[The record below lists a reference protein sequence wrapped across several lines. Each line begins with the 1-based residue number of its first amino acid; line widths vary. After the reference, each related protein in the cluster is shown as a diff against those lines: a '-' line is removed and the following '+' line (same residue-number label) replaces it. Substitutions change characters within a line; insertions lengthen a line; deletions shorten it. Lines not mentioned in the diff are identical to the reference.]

1 MNRVR
6 LSWAGV
12 LLSVVCG
19 LWAATILLE
28 FIAAQPLLGAPD
40 ADWQSEYDSG
50 EMAFASIPA
59 LFTMLV
65 ASLAAVV
72 ALVIVA
78 VRQAHLTTVGL
89 ALLILHV
96 GLLVWIWTGPGA
108 PGSDWEFWA
117 RFAGWLLCAIFGIA
131 AGGGLRPRRQQVVMT
146 RM

>member
-28 FIAAQPLLGAPD
+28 FIAAQHLLGAPD
-40 ADWQSEYDSG
+40 VDWQSEYDSG

-59 LFTMLV
+59 LFTMLL

-72 ALVIVA
+72 ALVVVA
-78 VRQAHLTTVGL
+78 VR
-89 ALLILHV
+89 
-96 GLLVWIWTGPGA
+96 
-108 PGSDWEFWA
+108 GS
-117 RFAGWLLCAIFGIA
+117 AGWCRRAILRSIAGIV
-131 AGGGLRPRRQQVVMT
+131 LI
-146 RM
+146 RMSC